1 MQYIGKIN
9 VEKLGKYGKKVVT
22 EEVVL
27 TNERIKHIKEHH
39 PGDYEK
45 YSKYISK
52 VIENP
57 DYIIKDNKNID
68 TILYMKKIK
77 EIDKNIQIVV
87 RMNSNKK
94 EKYKKNSILTLWK
107 IKEKTYRQLIRNKE
121 ILWSKLDKDELK

>member
-52 VIENP
+52 IIENP